1 MEKNEIRILLNEPN
15 FTQLCKT
22 GFYTH
27 RGEFGKTDVYITKA
41 DMKEIATGKILTKEV
56 DDSVIKFA
64 LSDIGLVL
72 IREILR
78 RSPIYS
84 EMASDIE
91 FNK

>member
-1 MEKNEIRILLNEPN
+1 MEKNEIRILLNESN

-27 RGEFGKTDVYITKA
+27 RSGFGKTDIYITKA

-56 DDSVIKFA
+56 DDSVVKFA
-64 LSDIGLVL
+64 LSDIGLFL